1 MITVTRKFFG
11 NHVHPSE
18 VYEPKLDEGNACFS
32 CTAKRCKGV
41 LCESYKNEKRRMKE
55 EGK

>member
-18 VYEPKLDEGNACFS
+18 VYEPKLDEGSVCFT
-32 CTAKRCKGV
+32 CTDKRCKGV
-41 LCESYKNEKRRMKE
+41 TCEKYKEEKRKMRE
-55 EGK
+55 DR